1 MFKILALIPG
11 LLGASFLISCIW
23 DFAVHGQGTL
33 APMAPPK
40 VLVTHGFYRYTRN
53 PMYLGVLG
61 ILLSESMIFSNLSL
75 LIYTAL
81 ILGGFHLF
89 VVGYEEPNLR
99 REFGEAYTAY
109 CRTTPRWGVRFRT
122 ASGNASPI

>member
-1 MFKILALIPG
+1 MPG
-11 LLGASFLISCIW
+11 LRGVGFLISCIW
-23 DFAVHGQGTL
+23 DFAAHGQGTL

-61 ILLSESMIFSNLSL
+61 ILLSEALFFSSLSL
-75 LIYTAL
+75 LIYPAL
-81 ILGGFHLF
+81 ILGSFHLF
-89 VVGYEEPNLR
+89 VVGYEEPHLR

-122 ASGNASPI
+122 DSGDASPR